1 MGTGVAFIN
10 TNKSIDFIVFSLTIS
25 TTILLQILSNLA
37 NDYGDGISGA
47 DNNRQGPA
55 RMLQSGYISKRQML
69 IAISI
74 ISIFAFISGLSL
86 IYFAFGFDRIYLIL
100 LFLSIGMFAIWA
112 AIKYTM
118 GKSPY
123 GYNALGD
130 LFVFIFFGLVGVIGS
145 YYLQTLSFHW
155 ISIIGAL
162 FTGSASMAVLNMNNM
177 RDYYTDKKCNKN
189 TLVVKLGLTK
199 AKYYHI
205 YLISI
210 SCVSLLILTIYFNN
224 AWLYICLL
232 PLILLASNI
241 IKVISYKELID
252 LDSELKKIA
261 LSTFAATLLFFI
273 MVNYI

>member
-1 MGTGVAFIN
+1 MGTGLSDIN
-10 TNKSIDFIVFSLTIS
+10 TNEPINLIIFFLSIS

-55 RMLQSGYISKRQML
+55 RMIQSGYISKRQML
-69 IAISI
+69 IAIIMSG
-74 ISIFAFISGLSL
+74 IFTFISGLFL
-86 IYFAFGFDRIYLIL
+86 IYFVFGFDRIYLIL
-100 LFLSIGMFAIWA
+100 LFLSIGIFAIWA

-177 RDYYTDKKCNKN
+177 RDYYSDKKCNKN

-205 YLISI
+205 CLICI
-210 SCVSLLILTIYFNN
+210 SSFSLLILIVYFNN
-224 AWLYICLL
+224 IWLYICLL
-232 PLILLASNI
+232 PLIFLVSNI
-241 IKVISYKELID
+241 IKVISYKDVIE

-261 LSTFAATLLFFI
+261 LCTFATTLLFMI
-273 MVNYI
+273 MVNYL

>member
-1 MGTGVAFIN
+1 MGTGLSYIN
-10 TNKSIDFIVFSLTIS
+10 TNEPINLIILFLSIS

-47 DNNRQGPA
+47 DNNRQGPV
-55 RMLQSGYISKRQML
+55 RMIQSGYISKRHML
-69 IAISI
+69 IAII
-74 ISIFAFISGLSL
+74 ISSIFAFTSGLSL
-86 IYFAFGFDRIYLIL
+86 IYFVFGFNQIYLIL
-100 LFLSIGMFAIWA
+100 LFISIGMFAIWA

-123 GYNALGD
+123 GYNSLGD

-177 RDYYTDKKCNKN
+177 RDYYSDRNCNKN

-205 YLISI
+205 LLICI
-210 SCVSLLILTIYFNN
+210 SSFSLLILIVYFNN
-224 AWLYICLL
+224 IWLYICLL
-232 PLILLASNI
+232 PLIFLVSNI
-241 IKVISYKELID
+241 IKVISYKDVIE

-261 LSTFAATLLFFI
+261 LCTFATTLLFMI
-273 MVNYI
+273 MVNYV

>member
-1 MGTGVAFIN
+1 MGTGLSYIN
-10 TNKSIDFIVFSLTIS
+10 TNEPINLIILFLSIS

-47 DNNRQGPA
+47 DNNRQGPV
-55 RMLQSGYISKRQML
+55 RMIQSGYISKRHML
-69 IAISI
+69 IAII
-74 ISIFAFISGLSL
+74 ISSIFAFTSGLSL
-86 IYFAFGFDRIYLIL
+86 IYFVFGFNQIYLIL
-100 LFLSIGMFAIWA
+100 LFISIGMFAIWA

-123 GYNALGD
+123 GYNSLGD
-130 LFVFIFFGLVGVIGS
+130 LFVFIFFGLAGVIGS

-177 RDYYTDKKCNKN
+177 RDYYSDRNCNKN

-205 YLISI
+205 LLICI
-210 SCVSLLILTIYFNN
+210 SSFSLLILIVYFNN
-224 AWLYICLL
+224 IWLYICLL
-232 PLILLASNI
+232 PLIFLVSNI
-241 IKVISYKELID
+241 IKVISYKDVIE

-261 LSTFAATLLFFI
+261 LCTFATTLLFMI
-273 MVNYI
+273 MVNYV